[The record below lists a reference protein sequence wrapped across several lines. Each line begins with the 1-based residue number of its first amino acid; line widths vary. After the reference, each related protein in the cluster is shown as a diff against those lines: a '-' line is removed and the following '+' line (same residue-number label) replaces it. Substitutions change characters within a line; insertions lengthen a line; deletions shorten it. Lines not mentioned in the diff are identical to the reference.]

1 METKNRICTMFY
13 VYGVLALVLAT
24 IILCVIGNNE
34 CCIRNGMAI
43 ALAAISVLSIVGAS
57 FLGERQIKKDL
68 QKEMDDLKKEKNDL
82 LQKNEGLDKKLNA
95 LNQAKVQANAI
106 QHEERMAII
115 KALSSNL
122 NTESI
127 ESLERLLNKDTHIT
141 TR

>member
-1 METKNRICTMFY
+1 MLY
-13 VYGVLALVLAT
+13 VYGVIALVLAT
-24 IILCVIGNNE
+24 IILCGIGNNE

-57 FLGERQIKKDL
+57 FVGERQIKKDL

-95 LNQAKVQANAI
+95 LNQTKVQVKAV

-115 KALSSNL
+115 KALGSNL
-122 NTESI
+122 NTENI

-141 TR
+141 TH